1 MLLRNRQSL
10 KLQIRWNKANTIT
23 LILFLTLGFLTVL
36 MAMISAEYLP
46 FRTDVGFLILKE
58 EYLPIKPWLIAFFI
72 HVYTSL
78 WVLLAGFTQFSRSF
92 LKKWPPWHRRLGYL
106 YVVNILLVTGPA
118 SLLMGF
124 YANGG
129 LTSRVGFVLLALL
142 WLFFTGMALV
152 KAKQKNFTAHRHYMM
167 RSFALTL
174 SALTLRAW
182 KWGIGLVVEMPPMD
196 RYRLIAW
203 LGWTLNLAVAE
214 WLIWREVKG
223 AVRRA
228 L

>member
-92 LKKWPPWHRRLGYL
+92 LKKWPVWHRRLGYL

-129 LTSRVGFVLLALL
+129 WGSRLGFVLLALL
-142 WLFFTGMALV
+142 WLYFTGMALV

-167 RSFALTL
+167 RSYALTL
-174 SALTLRAW
+174 SALSLRAW